1 MRIVVKLGTSSVT
14 AGTKKLHAPSLL
26 RFAQEIAALKVLGH
40 EVILVS
46 SGAVAA
52 GREVLQQPSLAKH
65 LPAKQ
70 MLAAVGQPR
79 LMHRYSELFGYFDI
93 TVAQV
98 LLTRADIEDRKR
110 YLNARDTLNA
120 MLKHQVLPIINEN
133 DAVST
138 AEIRVGD
145 NDQLS
150 ALVANLIQ
158 AEQLILVTD
167 CAGLYDKNPRE
178 FADATLI
185 RDIPGP
191 ISAAQ
196 WQAAGGPNSSNGAM
210 LGTGGMV
217 TKLQAAEIA
226 RNIGCAVMIV
236 DGREVQVLQRALDG
250 SLACTRIQ
258 ALADAFESRKRFL
271 RTQTPRGSVRI
282 DAGAACALSA
292 GKSLLAVGVTE
303 IVGEF
308 DRGEMLLILAA
319 SGELARGLVRYSS
332 AELRQIAGAHSA
344 AIHLRLGFSLG
355 HAVVHKNDLLLT

>member
-26 RFAQEIAALKVLGH
+26 RFAQEIAALRALGH
-40 EVILVS
+40 QLILVS

-52 GREVLQQPSLAKH
+52 GREVLQQPTLPKH

-93 TVAQV
+93 PVAQV

-158 AEQLILVTD
+158 ADQLILVTD
-167 CAGLYDKNPRE
+167 CAGLYDKNPKE
-178 FADATLI
+178 FDNATLI
-185 RDIPGP
+185 ADIPGP
-191 ISAAQ
+191 ISPAQ
-196 WQAAGGPNSSNGAM
+196 WQAAGGASSG
-210 LGTGGMV
+210 LGTGGMI
-217 TKLQAAEIA
+217 TKLHAAEIA
-226 RNIGCAVMIV
+226 RNVGCAVMIV
-236 DGREVQVLQRALDG
+236 DGREPQVLQRALAG
-250 SLACTRIQ
+250 SLKCTRIH
-258 ALADAFESRKRFL
+258 AIADSSESRKRFL
-271 RTQTPRGSVRI
+271 RTQTARGILHI
-282 DAGAACALSA
+282 DAGAAAALMA
-292 GKSLLAVGVTE
+292 GKSLLAVGVAE
-303 IVGEF
+303 VIGDF
-308 DRGEMLLILAA
+308 DRGEMLQIKDIN
-319 SGELARGLVRYSS
+319 GELARGLVRYSS
-332 AELRQIAGAHSA
+332 AELRQIAGMQSA
-344 AIHLRLGFSLG
+344 AIHAKLGFSLG
-355 HAVVHKNDLLLT
+355 HAVIHRNDLLVER

>member
-26 RFAQEIAALKVLGH
+26 RFAQEIAQLRALGH

-52 GREVLQQPSLAKH
+52 GREVLQQPTLAKH

-93 TVAQV
+93 AVAQV
-98 LLTRADIEDRKR
+98 LLTKADIEDRKR

-120 MLKHQVLPIINEN
+120 MLAHQVLPIINEN

-158 AEQLILVTD
+158 ADKLILVTD
-167 CAGLYDKNPRE
+167 CAGLFDKNPRE
-178 FADATLI
+178 FADANLI
-185 RDIPGP
+185 TDIPGP

-196 WQAAGGPNSSNGAM
+196 WQSAGGSSSG
-210 LGTGGMV
+210 LGTGGMT
-217 TKLQAAEIA
+217 TKLQAAEMA
-226 RNIGCAVMIV
+226 RNIGCEVLIV
-236 DGREVQVLQRALDG
+236 DASEPNVLQRALAG
-250 SLACTRIQ
+250 TLACTRFH
-258 ALADAFESRKRFL
+258 ALADPKESKKRFL
-271 RTQTPRGSVRI
+271 RTQSLQGALHI
-282 DAGAACALSA
+282 DAGAAVALGA
-292 GKSLLAVGVTE
+292 GKSLLAVGVVK

-308 DRGEMLLILAA
+308 DRGAMVQVIDA
-319 SGELARGLVRYSS
+319 SVELARGLVRYSS
-332 AELRQIAGAHSA
+332 AELSQIAGTQSKD
-344 AIHLRLGFSLG
+344 IHAQLGFSLG
-355 HAVVHKNDLLLT
+355 NAVIHRNDLLVER